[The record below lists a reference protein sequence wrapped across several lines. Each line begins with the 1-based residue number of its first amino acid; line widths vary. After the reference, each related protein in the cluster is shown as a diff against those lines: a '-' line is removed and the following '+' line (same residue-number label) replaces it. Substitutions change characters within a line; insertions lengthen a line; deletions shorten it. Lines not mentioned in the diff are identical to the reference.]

1 MKRIVVSGHGTF
13 ASGIRGS
20 LEMLAGKQDSIQWID
35 FEETMSQEQ
44 LRDQFSKAIDEA
56 FEQGNEMLFFTD
68 IPGGT
73 PYKVAA
79 EFAAQSEKVALV
91 GGCNTGSLLESI
103 FVKEK
108 LSLDKL
114 ADQLVTSTQ
123 NSVSRFGATADIFDA
138 FTPDEDDDGI

>member
-1 MKRIVVSGHGTF
+1 MKKIIVSGHGTF

-20 LEMLAGKQDSIQWID
+20 LEMLAGEQPAIQWIN
-35 FEETMSQEQ
+35 FEDTMSQEQ
-44 LRDQFSKAIDEA
+44 LRDQFSKSIDEA
-56 FEQGNEMLFFTD
+56 LGHGDEVLFFTD

-79 EFAAQSEKVALV
+79 EFAAKSEKVALV
-91 GGCNTGSLLESI
+91 GGCNTGALLESI

-108 LSLDKL
+108 MALNQL

-123 NSVSRFGATADIFDA
+123 KSVSRFGAASNDDTR
-138 FTPDEDDDGI
+138 TPDEDEEGI